1 MWTLSRTRDKFMAV
15 PRALPRSR
23 GGRRARGVHRCSYFR
38 REKLSVEGI
47 EGILG
52 CVPARS
58 SPSLSRIPPPPPLLL
73 LSARLDLLSSA
84 WISQLDEEI
93 VFRGLKR
100 RNVETCGLE
109 RIGKSKILGDENCL

>member
-1 MWTLSRTRDKFMAV
+1 MAV

-58 SPSLSRIPPPPPLLL
+58 SPSLSRIPPPLLL
-73 LSARLDLLSSA
+73 LSTCLDLLSSA